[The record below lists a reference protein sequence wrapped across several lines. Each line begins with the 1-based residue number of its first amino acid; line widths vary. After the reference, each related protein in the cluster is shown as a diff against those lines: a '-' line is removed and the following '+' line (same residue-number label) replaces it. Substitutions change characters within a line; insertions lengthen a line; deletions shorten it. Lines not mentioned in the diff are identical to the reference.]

1 MKKINLH
8 IANIG
13 TKMKLKVGFVF
24 VPNDSDTNTNYFRT
38 IPTINKFSIGENH
51 YINITVTPYVTI
63 DISKGK
69 DKNDSWSSNMQISFN
84 RFQLFQFIRSM
95 KKVIGAFNDPRVNLF
110 MYRNNK
116 LVIDTELSKEL
127 TLKSIGSSNKV
138 AVIEPA
144 IIQLTDVA
152 NNVDYYEGVN
162 FYINSIDNYCSLTY
176 DEFYYLE
183 YELAKIDL
191 NANTVMT
198 RDYVVQS
205 DAVVTDDVRRQEYNV
220 VVLPLDLTTGDYIDI
235 RLMLPNGQDFIVVSK
250 KEVEI
255 PIVGDTDSQTT
266 MWVDLSEDEILHM
279 SCAIVDAA
287 RVTGAKLYATKYTDP
302 GMQRAATPT
311 YAVNSETSALLTNN
325 PNILESA
332 MTELTNRYSQGNSAN
347 LRNEYIQ
354 PEIDGQGEQGQ
365 SNLETQMQDSITRS
379 QEERVDYLEG
389 LTSAAPATTTTSGS
403 TTSGSTTT
411 NTAQ

>member
-1 MKKINLH
+1 MATNPMQRKARNSFLLGMLLMLVITGLI
-8 IANIG
+8 IAFLAMMLMQANQ
-13 TKMKLKVGFVF
+13 KLADTEESRVKVYVL
-24 VPNDSDTNTNYFRT
+24 NTNVRSGDVITNDMYSLMEINSAVVPSNATSTADLFTDYALQDKDGNQITTKTEEDEDTGEMVNKNYIT
-38 IPTINKFSIGENH
+38 IDGREYEVFKDELHPENRYIERDGENE
-51 YINITVTPYVTI
+51 YLDLVSVPLIA
-63 DISKGK
+63 
-69 DKNDSWSSNMQISFN
+69 
-84 RFQLFQFIRSM
+84 
-95 KKVIGAFNDPRVNLF
+95 KVD
-110 MYRNNK
+110 M
-116 LVIDTELSKEL
+116 
-127 TLKSIGSSNKV
+127 
-138 AVIEPA
+138 
-144 IIQLTDVA
+144 
-152 NNVDYYEGVN
+152 
-162 FYINSIDNYCSLTY
+162 
-176 DEFYYLE
+176 
-183 YELAKIDL
+183 
-191 NANTVMT
+191 NANTVLT
-198 RDYVVQS
+198 LELLEKGDNTVQ
-205 DAVVTDDVRRQEYNV
+205 DDVRRQEYNV

-354 PEIDGQGEQGQ
+354 PEIDSQGEQGQ

-389 LTSAAPATTTTSGS
+389 LASSATTTT

-411 NTAQ
+411 NTTTNTAQ

>member
-1 MKKINLH
+1 MATNPMQRKARNSFLLGMLLMLVITGLI
-8 IANIG
+8 IAFLAMMLMQANQ
-13 TKMKLKVGFVF
+13 KLADTEESRVKVYVL
-24 VPNDSDTNTNYFRT
+24 NTNVRSGDVITNDMYSLMEINSAVVPSNATSTADLFTDYALQDKDGNQITTKTEEDEDTGEMVNKNYIT
-38 IPTINKFSIGENH
+38 IDGREYEVFKDELHPENRYIERDGENE
-51 YINITVTPYVTI
+51 YLDLVSVPLIA
-63 DISKGK
+63 
-69 DKNDSWSSNMQISFN
+69 
-84 RFQLFQFIRSM
+84 
-95 KKVIGAFNDPRVNLF
+95 KVD
-110 MYRNNK
+110 M
-116 LVIDTELSKEL
+116 
-127 TLKSIGSSNKV
+127 
-138 AVIEPA
+138 
-144 IIQLTDVA
+144 
-152 NNVDYYEGVN
+152 
-162 FYINSIDNYCSLTY
+162 
-176 DEFYYLE
+176 
-183 YELAKIDL
+183 
-191 NANTVMT
+191 NANTVLT
-198 RDYVVQS
+198 LELLEKGDNTVQ
-205 DAVVTDDVRRQEYNV
+205 DDVRRQEYNV
-220 VVLPLDLTTGDYIDI
+220 VVLPLDLATGDYIDI

-354 PEIDGQGEQGQ
+354 PEIDSQGEQGQ

-389 LTSAAPATTTTSGS
+389 LVSSATTTTT

-411 NTAQ
+411 NTTTNTAQ

>member
-84 RFQLFQFIRSM
+84 RFQLFQFIRSI

-191 NANTVMT
+191 NSLSLEASKVGLELFGDSKLNEE
-198 RDYVVQS
+198 RDIS
-205 DAVVTDDVRRQEYNV
+205 NELNKNRKEN
-220 VVLPLDLTTGDYIDI
+220 YIDLGSEEDGI
-235 RLMLPNGQDFIVVSK
+235 SEPLIVHNESR
-250 KEVEI
+250 I
-255 PIVGDTDSQTT
+255 PDI
-266 MWVDLSEDEILHM
+266 
-279 SCAIVDAA
+279 
-287 RVTGAKLYATKYTDP
+287 
-302 GMQRAATPT
+302 
-311 YAVNSETSALLTNN
+311 N
-325 PNILESA
+325 
-332 MTELTNRYSQGNSAN
+332 
-347 LRNEYIQ
+347 
-354 PEIDGQGEQGQ
+354 
-365 SNLETQMQDSITRS
+365 
-379 QEERVDYLEG
+379 
-389 LTSAAPATTTTSGS
+389 
-403 TTSGSTTT
+403 
-411 NTAQ
+411 

>member
-1 MKKINLH
+1 MATNPMQRKARNSFLLGMLLMLVITGLI
-8 IANIG
+8 IAFLAMMLMQANQ
-13 TKMKLKVGFVF
+13 KLADTEESRVKVYVL
-24 VPNDSDTNTNYFRT
+24 NTNVRSGDVITNDMYSLMEINSAVVPSNATSTADLFTDYALQDKDGNQITTKTEEDEDTGEMVNKNYIT
-38 IPTINKFSIGENH
+38 IDGREYEVFKDELHPENRYIERDGENE
-51 YINITVTPYVTI
+51 YLDLVSVPLIA
-63 DISKGK
+63 
-69 DKNDSWSSNMQISFN
+69 
-84 RFQLFQFIRSM
+84 
-95 KKVIGAFNDPRVNLF
+95 KVD
-110 MYRNNK
+110 M
-116 LVIDTELSKEL
+116 
-127 TLKSIGSSNKV
+127 
-138 AVIEPA
+138 
-144 IIQLTDVA
+144 
-152 NNVDYYEGVN
+152 
-162 FYINSIDNYCSLTY
+162 
-176 DEFYYLE
+176 
-183 YELAKIDL
+183 
-191 NANTVMT
+191 NANTVLT
-198 RDYVVQS
+198 LELLEKGDNTVQ
-205 DAVVTDDVRRQEYNV
+205 DDVRRQEYNV

-354 PEIDGQGEQGQ
+354 PEIDSQGEQGQ

-389 LTSAAPATTTTSGS
+389 LASSATTTTTT

-411 NTAQ
+411 NTTTNTAQ

>member
-1 MKKINLH
+1 MATNPMQRKARNSFLLGMLLMLVITGLI
-8 IANIG
+8 IAFLAMMLMQANQ
-13 TKMKLKVGFVF
+13 KLADTEESRVKVYVL
-24 VPNDSDTNTNYFRT
+24 NTNVRSGDVITNDMYSLMEINSAVVPSNATSTADLFTDYALQDKDGNQITTKTEEDEDTGEMVNKNYIT
-38 IPTINKFSIGENH
+38 IDGREYEVFKDELHPENRYIERDGENE
-51 YINITVTPYVTI
+51 YLDLVSVPLIA
-63 DISKGK
+63 
-69 DKNDSWSSNMQISFN
+69 
-84 RFQLFQFIRSM
+84 
-95 KKVIGAFNDPRVNLF
+95 KVD
-110 MYRNNK
+110 M
-116 LVIDTELSKEL
+116 
-127 TLKSIGSSNKV
+127 
-138 AVIEPA
+138 
-144 IIQLTDVA
+144 
-152 NNVDYYEGVN
+152 
-162 FYINSIDNYCSLTY
+162 
-176 DEFYYLE
+176 
-183 YELAKIDL
+183 
-191 NANTVMT
+191 NANTVLT
-198 RDYVVQS
+198 LELLEKGDNTVQ
-205 DAVVTDDVRRQEYNV
+205 DDVRRQEYNV

-354 PEIDGQGEQGQ
+354 PEIDSQGEQGQ

-389 LTSAAPATTTTSGS
+389 LASSATTTTT

-411 NTAQ
+411 NTTTNTAQ

>member
-1 MKKINLH
+1 MATNPMQRKARNSFLLGMLLMLVITGLI
-8 IANIG
+8 IAFLAMMLMQANQ
-13 TKMKLKVGFVF
+13 KLADTEESRVKVYVL
-24 VPNDSDTNTNYFRT
+24 NTNVRSGDVITNDMYSLMEINSAVVPSNATSTADLFTDYALQDKDGNQITTKTEEDEDTGEMVNKNYIT
-38 IPTINKFSIGENH
+38 IDGREYEVFKDELHPENRYIERDGENE
-51 YINITVTPYVTI
+51 YLDLVSVPLIA
-63 DISKGK
+63 
-69 DKNDSWSSNMQISFN
+69 
-84 RFQLFQFIRSM
+84 
-95 KKVIGAFNDPRVNLF
+95 KVD
-110 MYRNNK
+110 M
-116 LVIDTELSKEL
+116 
-127 TLKSIGSSNKV
+127 
-138 AVIEPA
+138 
-144 IIQLTDVA
+144 
-152 NNVDYYEGVN
+152 
-162 FYINSIDNYCSLTY
+162 
-176 DEFYYLE
+176 
-183 YELAKIDL
+183 
-191 NANTVMT
+191 NANTVLT
-198 RDYVVQS
+198 LELLEKGDNTVQ
-205 DAVVTDDVRRQEYNV
+205 DDVRRQEYNV

-354 PEIDGQGEQGQ
+354 PEIDSQGEQGQ

-389 LTSAAPATTTTSGS
+389 LVSSATTTTT

-411 NTAQ
+411 NTTTNTAQ

>member
-1 MKKINLH
+1 MATNPMQRKARNSFLLGMLLMLVITGLI
-8 IANIG
+8 IAFLAMMLMQANQ
-13 TKMKLKVGFVF
+13 KLADTEESRVKVYVL
-24 VPNDSDTNTNYFRT
+24 NTNVRSGDVITNDMYSLMEINSAVVPSNATSTADLFTDYALQDKDGNQITTKTEEDEDTGEMVNKNYIT
-38 IPTINKFSIGENH
+38 IDGREYEVFKDELHPENRYIERDGENE
-51 YINITVTPYVTI
+51 YLDLVSVPLIA
-63 DISKGK
+63 
-69 DKNDSWSSNMQISFN
+69 
-84 RFQLFQFIRSM
+84 
-95 KKVIGAFNDPRVNLF
+95 KVD
-110 MYRNNK
+110 M
-116 LVIDTELSKEL
+116 
-127 TLKSIGSSNKV
+127 
-138 AVIEPA
+138 
-144 IIQLTDVA
+144 
-152 NNVDYYEGVN
+152 
-162 FYINSIDNYCSLTY
+162 
-176 DEFYYLE
+176 
-183 YELAKIDL
+183 
-191 NANTVMT
+191 NANTVLT
-198 RDYVVQS
+198 LELLEKGDNTVQ
-205 DAVVTDDVRRQEYNV
+205 DDVRRQEYNV

-354 PEIDGQGEQGQ
+354 PEIDSQGEQGQ

-389 LTSAAPATTTTSGS
+389 LVSAAPATTTTSGS
-403 TTSGSTTT
+403 TTTNTTT

>member
-1 MKKINLH
+1 MATNPMQRKARNSFLLGMLLMLVITGLI
-8 IANIG
+8 IAFLAMMLMQANQ
-13 TKMKLKVGFVF
+13 KLA
-24 VPNDSDTNTNYFRT
+24 DSEQSMVNVYVLNTNVRSGDVITNDMYELMSINSAVVPSNATSTSELFSDYALQDKDGNQIVTKTEEDEETGEMVNKNYIT
-38 IPTINKFSIGENH
+38 IDGREYEVFEDEAHPENRYIERNGENE
-51 YINITVTPYVTI
+51 YLDLVSVPLIA
-63 DISKGK
+63 
-69 DKNDSWSSNMQISFN
+69 
-84 RFQLFQFIRSM
+84 
-95 KKVIGAFNDPRVNLF
+95 KVD
-110 MYRNNK
+110 M
-116 LVIDTELSKEL
+116 
-127 TLKSIGSSNKV
+127 
-138 AVIEPA
+138 
-144 IIQLTDVA
+144 
-152 NNVDYYEGVN
+152 
-162 FYINSIDNYCSLTY
+162 
-176 DEFYYLE
+176 
-183 YELAKIDL
+183 
-191 NANTVMT
+191 NANTVLT
-198 RDYVVQS
+198 LELLEKGDNTVQ
-205 DAVVTDDVRRQEYNV
+205 DDVRRQEYNV

-354 PEIDGQGEQGQ
+354 PEIDSQGEQGQ

-389 LTSAAPATTTTSGS
+389 LASSAATTTTT

-411 NTAQ
+411 NTTTNTAQ

>member
-1 MKKINLH
+1 MATNPMQRKARNSFLLGMLLMLVITGLI
-8 IANIG
+8 IAFLAMMLMQANQ
-13 TKMKLKVGFVF
+13 KLADTEESRVKVYVL
-24 VPNDSDTNTNYFRT
+24 NTNVRSGDVITNDMYSLMEINSAVVPSNATSTADLFTDYALQDKDGNQITTKTEEDEDTGEMVNKNYIT
-38 IPTINKFSIGENH
+38 IDGREYEVFKDELHPENRYIERDGENE
-51 YINITVTPYVTI
+51 YLDLVSVPLIA
-63 DISKGK
+63 
-69 DKNDSWSSNMQISFN
+69 
-84 RFQLFQFIRSM
+84 
-95 KKVIGAFNDPRVNLF
+95 KVD
-110 MYRNNK
+110 M
-116 LVIDTELSKEL
+116 
-127 TLKSIGSSNKV
+127 
-138 AVIEPA
+138 
-144 IIQLTDVA
+144 
-152 NNVDYYEGVN
+152 
-162 FYINSIDNYCSLTY
+162 
-176 DEFYYLE
+176 
-183 YELAKIDL
+183 
-191 NANTVMT
+191 NANTVLT
-198 RDYVVQS
+198 LELLEKGDNTVQ
-205 DAVVTDDVRRQEYNV
+205 DDVRRQEYNV

-302 GMQRAATPT
+302 GMQKAAIPT

-325 PNILESA
+325 PNILENA
-332 MTELTNRYSQGNSAN
+332 MEELTNRYSQGNSAN

-354 PEIDGQGEQGQ
+354 PEIDSQGEQGQ

-389 LTSAAPATTTTSGS
+389 LASSATTTTTT

-411 NTAQ
+411 NTTTNTAQ

>member
-1 MKKINLH
+1 MATNPMQRKARNSFLLGMLLMLVITGLI
-8 IANIG
+8 IAFLAMMLMQANQ
-13 TKMKLKVGFVF
+13 KLADTEESRVKVYVL
-24 VPNDSDTNTNYFRT
+24 NTNVRSGDVITNDMYSLMEINSAVVPSNATSTADLFTDYALQDKDGNQITTKTEEDEDTGEMVNKNYIT
-38 IPTINKFSIGENH
+38 IDGREYEVFKDELHPENRYIERDGENE
-51 YINITVTPYVTI
+51 YLDLVSVPLIA
-63 DISKGK
+63 
-69 DKNDSWSSNMQISFN
+69 
-84 RFQLFQFIRSM
+84 
-95 KKVIGAFNDPRVNLF
+95 KVD
-110 MYRNNK
+110 M
-116 LVIDTELSKEL
+116 
-127 TLKSIGSSNKV
+127 
-138 AVIEPA
+138 
-144 IIQLTDVA
+144 
-152 NNVDYYEGVN
+152 
-162 FYINSIDNYCSLTY
+162 
-176 DEFYYLE
+176 
-183 YELAKIDL
+183 
-191 NANTVMT
+191 NANTVLT
-198 RDYVVQS
+198 LELLEKGDNTVQ
-205 DAVVTDDVRRQEYNV
+205 DDVRRQEYNV

-302 GMQRAATPT
+302 GMQKAAIPT

-325 PNILESA
+325 PNILENA
-332 MTELTNRYSQGNSAN
+332 MEELTNRYSQGNSAN

-354 PEIDGQGEQGQ
+354 PEIDSQGEQGQ

-389 LTSAAPATTTTSGS
+389 LASSATTTT

-411 NTAQ
+411 NTNTTTNTAQ